1 MDTAR
6 DEVQEEL
13 LGDIIARGSDA
24 VVSSFLNDTDGL
36 EAASY
41 DYDGSG
47 DLMPVQEGDREDG
60 FGDPMPVQEGDRDD
74 GSGDR
79 TESGQVY
86 ILVKP
91 MLTSLLM
98 HSLFWYVHILI
109 KSLFFFLSLRIE
121 HNFGKETRPE
131 EKVELG

>member
-6 DEVQEEL
+6 DEVQEEF
-13 LGDIIARGSDA
+13 LGDIIARGSDV
-24 VVSSFLNDTDGL
+24 VVSLFLNDTDGL
-36 EAASY
+36 EAAGY

-47 DLMPVQEGDREDG
+47 DLML
-60 FGDPMPVQEGDRDD
+60 VQEGDRDD

-91 MLTSLLM
+91 MLTS
-98 HSLFWYVHILI
+98 
-109 KSLFFFLSLRIE
+109 
-121 HNFGKETRPE
+121 
-131 EKVELG
+131 

>member
-13 LGDIIARGSDA
+13 LGDIILAGGDILSY
-24 VVSSFLNDTDGL
+24 LNDNDGL
-36 EAASY
+36 EEQGEEAGY
-41 DYDGSG
+41 GDRRVEEERHDYDGS
-47 DLMPVQEGDREDG
+47 
-60 FGDPMPVQEGDRDD
+60 GDPMPVQEGDRDD

-91 MLTSLLM
+91 MLTS
-98 HSLFWYVHILI
+98 
-109 KSLFFFLSLRIE
+109 
-121 HNFGKETRPE
+121 
-131 EKVELG
+131 

>member
-24 VVSSFLNDTDGL
+24 VSLFLNDTDGL
-36 EAASY
+36 EGEGEEAGY
-41 DYDGSG
+41 G
-47 DLMPVQEGDREDG
+47 DLMPVQEEEHEDG

-74 GSGDR
+74 VSGDR

-86 ILVKP
+86 ILVKLV
-91 MLTSLLM
+91 LTS
-98 HSLFWYVHILI
+98 
-109 KSLFFFLSLRIE
+109 
-121 HNFGKETRPE
+121 
-131 EKVELG
+131 

>member
-24 VVSSFLNDTDGL
+24 VSSLFLNDTDGL
-36 EAASY
+36 EAAGY

-47 DLMPVQEGDREDG
+47 YL
-60 FGDPMPVQEGDRDD
+60 MPVQEGDRDD
-74 GSGDR
+74 VSGDQ

-86 ILVKP
+86 ILVKLL
-91 MLTSLLM
+91 LTS
-98 HSLFWYVHILI
+98 
-109 KSLFFFLSLRIE
+109 
-121 HNFGKETRPE
+121 
-131 EKVELG
+131 

>member
-6 DEVQEEL
+6 DKVQEEL

-24 VVSSFLNDTDGL
+24 VVSLFLNDTDGL
-36 EAASY
+36 EAAGY

-47 DLMPVQEGDREDG
+47 DPMPVQEGDREDG
-60 FGDPMPVQEGDRDD
+60 SGDPMLVQEGDRDD

-91 MLTSLLM
+91 VLTS
-98 HSLFWYVHILI
+98 
-109 KSLFFFLSLRIE
+109 
-121 HNFGKETRPE
+121 
-131 EKVELG
+131 